1 MWRGVIRV
9 DNGGVNALPS
19 PHPTMT
25 KSVCVFC
32 GSAAGVHE
40 EHMRAASTLGATL
53 ADRGVQLVYGG
64 ARAGLM
70 GAVADAALAR
80 GGRVVGVMP
89 RELERYEVAHRGLS
103 ELIWTADLHER
114 KRRMAELADAF
125 VVLPGGFGTLE
136 EALEVISWKQMRIF
150 DKPIVLL
157 DTQGFFQPFVAL
169 AESVVRQ
176 GFAYARADAL
186 FTVVSRPEGVPSA
199 LGLEPAPRAVAG

>member
-1 MWRGVIRV
+1 
-9 DNGGVNALPS
+9 
-19 PHPTMT
+19 
-25 KSVCVFC
+25 
-32 GSAAGVHE
+32 
-40 EHMRAASTLGATL
+40 
-53 ADRGVQLVYGG
+53 
-64 ARAGLM
+64 M

-114 KRRMAELADAF
+114 KRRMVELADAF

-136 EALEVISWKQMRIF
+136 EALEVISWKQMRKF

-157 DTQGFFQPFVAL
+157 DTQDFFQPFIAL

-176 GFAYARADAL
+176 GFAFARAEEL
-186 FTVVSRPEGVPSA
+186 FTRVSQPEEVLPALGWASA
-199 LGLEPAPRAVAG
+199 LRKAAGVAA